1 MGNFLQYSIFNT
13 MKTDKSS
20 KNIRDIQEFK
30 DTWTLDNALHILKHP
45 TVDSK
50 LWADAV
56 EWLVLFGT
64 PEIKKLLLSASGH
77 AIGACFPELKVKSY
91 SADGEPCYEIADLA
105 RSLGIDSKEAQEI
118 LLEKEKSHGIRH
130 GFMEEETTKI
140 Q

>member
-1 MGNFLQYSIFNT
+1 
-13 MKTDKSS
+13 MKTDKKST
-20 KNIRDIQEFK
+20 NIRDIEEFK

-56 EWLVLFGT
+56 EWLVLFGP
-64 PEIKKLLLSASGH
+64 PEIKKLLLASSGH
-77 AIGACFPELKVKSY
+77 AIGACFPDLKIKSY

-105 RSLGIDSKEAQEI
+105 RSLGIDIQEAQEI
-118 LLEKEKSHGIRH
+118 LLEKEKSHGRQH
-130 GFMEEETTKI
+130 GFMSTDTTKI

>member
-1 MGNFLQYSIFNT
+1 

-20 KNIRDIQEFK
+20 KNIRDTQDFK

-45 TVDSK
+45 TVDSR

-64 PEIKKLLLSASGH
+64 PEIKKLLLSSSGH
-77 AIGACFPELKVKSY
+77 AIGTCFPELEVKSF

-105 RSLGIDSKEAQEI
+105 RSLAIDVEEAREI
-118 LLEKEKSHGIRH
+118 LLEKEKSHGRRH
-130 GFMEEETTKI
+130 GFMYDETTKI